1 MCLPPVPHLSMTH
14 PDADRPYLPDEEIL
28 FNVTLANN
36 GRDGNAFLELAVLQQ
51 SNPDNLEVFVHG
63 QSLAIAHQY
72 VFEAGESLPVTV
84 SVKKGPGDKLHF
96 KPIQLYLRSTCEEDN
111 HEQATAFV
119 SLYNHDEDGVKSIV
133 FQHPCPEVR
142 FAGAMHRE
150 PYFIMNKNLLQST
163 KELFG
168 VSIFNV
174 DYKNRRLH
182 ERSVDL
188 QGSEPSNRLTEV
200 VLNYRRKGS
209 IGWSKG
215 KTVVSDSNRTE
226 LDFSRDGVENSYGYA
241 TLQWDV
247 SEITLDSEF
256 EVKVVSS
263 CTPLQG
269 SHSELNEFSSEISSG
284 VIDRNPPKLFGVPT
298 LSLENSHYPSP
309 NHPTKD
315 FVLRFDE
322 AIYCE
327 EPFTFALVVT
337 VTDDAGASVDF
348 LDNEGLVVK
357 CFGND
362 ITYRFDLTS
371 DSDFDRLSNSK
382 VSISLSG
389 VEDLARNVMDD
400 PFTTSYDQCDQ
411 SLSHAKVYRGMGCD
425 RFDNDCDLLI
435 DECECGTVL
444 IMGLNL

>member
-1 MCLPPVPHLSMTH
+1 MAH
-14 PDADRPYLPDEEIL
+14 PDADRPYLPDEEML
-28 FNVTLANN
+28 FNVTLTNN
-36 GRDGNAFLELAVLQQ
+36 GRDGNAFMELAVLPQ

-72 VFEAGESLPVTV
+72 VFGAGESLPVTV

-96 KPIQLYLRSTCEEDN
+96 KPIQLYLQSTCEEDN
-111 HEQATAFV
+111 HEQAIAFV
-119 SLYNHDEDGVKSIV
+119 SLYNHDDGEEKSIV

-142 FAGAMHRE
+142 FAGALHRE
-150 PYFIMNKNLLQST
+150 PHFIMNKKLLQST
-163 KELFG
+163 NDLFG

-188 QGSEPSNRLTEV
+188 QGSEPSNRLREV

-209 IGWSKG
+209 IDWSKG
-215 KTVVSDSNRTE
+215 KTVLSDSDRTE

-247 SEITLDSEF
+247 SGITIDSEF
-256 EVKVVSS
+256 EVKIVSL
-263 CTPLQG
+263 CTPLLPQP
-269 SHSELNEFSSEISSG
+269 HSELDEFSSEISSG
-284 VIDRNPPKLFGVPT
+284 VIDRNPPKLFGIPT
-298 LSLENSHYPSP
+298 LSLDNSHYPSP
-309 NHPTKD
+309 NHPTRD
-315 FVLRFDE
+315 FTLRFDE

-327 EPFTFALVVT
+327 EPFTFVLVVT
-337 VTDDAGASVDF
+337 VTDDAGATKDL
-348 LDNEGLVVK
+348 LDNDGLVVK
-357 CFGND
+357 CVGND

-371 DSDFDRLSNSK
+371 DSDFDQLSNSK
-382 VSISLSG
+382 ISISLSG
-389 VEDLARNVMDD
+389 VEDLARNVMD
-400 PFTTSYDQCDQ
+400 PFTTSYYQCDQ

-435 DECECGTVL
+435 DECEWNSFL
-444 IMGLNL
+444 YWN